1 MSGWTAGA
9 RRRSGVPALTPLQQ
23 QLVVVQ
29 MELARASNTRA
40 HQHEAV
46 RRRVTRIA
54 LALGMIAAVVA
65 LYDVLLLAN
74 FGPS

>member
-1 MSGWTAGA
+1 MDGG
-9 RRRSGVPALTPLQQ
+9 RRRSDEPALTPLQQ

-29 MELARASNTRA
+29 MELARVGSSRA
-40 HQHEAV
+40 QQHETA

-54 LALGMIAAVVA
+54 SALGMIAAAVA
-65 LYDVLLLAN
+65 LYDLFLLAN